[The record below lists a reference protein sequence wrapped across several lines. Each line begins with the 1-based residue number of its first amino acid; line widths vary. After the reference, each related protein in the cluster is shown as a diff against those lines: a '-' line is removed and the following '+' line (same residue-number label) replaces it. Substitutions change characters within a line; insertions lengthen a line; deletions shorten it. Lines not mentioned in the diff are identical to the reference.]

1 MENGICGAGFY
12 LYHRLKYKMEND
24 DNILTL
30 SLKEYLI
37 YLIDWID
44 ELLLKTNEK
53 QDFNSVYFLLCRL
66 QTLNLLNFKVEKMIN
81 YCLQKI
87 MKFNYQFI
95 DNYELLGINHLKA
108 LKLWI

>member
-1 MENGICGAGFY
+1 
-12 LYHRLKYKMEND
+12 MEND